1 MWWVSKRRIAG
12 RWTAVKFA
20 AALTFI
26 ALVVGVFLA
35 LSNSCYGECRRLKLF
50 QTDVVTA
57 GQSVKMSTAA
67 TSTVT
72 VEAFRGR
79 IIHDFDQVKTDVD
92 ANSIRCVNTRASGM
106 TFPICVYE
114 AKEDVWVSKSFIGGG
129 YFEQGLVGRFVDR
142 LRHSPDLE
150 LVDLGANI
158 GTFTLPAARI
168 AHVVAVEPYS
178 KSMARLMKS
187 VKLGGVERNVSL
199 VFNAISN
206 ERSTFKL
213 GFYTG
218 NVGGTYLKASD
229 ATDCGQGSC
238 TETILLDDLLPLMRG
253 RRAIMKVDVEAH
265 QHRVFTNKTASKF
278 FEAIDVPFILM
289 EWNLCKSAQ
298 DVGSEIHDLIRFFT
312 SRRYQIFAEDE
323 RRLHGPDCRQWS
335 GNIVLKKQLDI

>member
-1 MWWVSKRRIAG
+1 MMYLAITVGIIG
-12 RWTAVKFA
+12 LV
-20 AALTFI
+20 
-26 ALVVGVFLA
+26 LVVHKSRLA
-35 LSNSCYGECRRLKLF
+35 WTRKLLRMENVS
-50 QTDVVTA
+50 TVPNVVL
-57 GQSVKMSTAA
+57 STA
-67 TSTVT
+67 
-72 VEAFRGR
+72 EAFRGR
-79 IIHDFDQVKTDVD
+79 SIHDFNQLQPIVD
-92 ANSIRCVNTRASGM
+92 ANSIRCVRTRAGRM
-106 TFPICVYE
+106 TFPICVHE

-129 YFEQGLVGRFVDR
+129 YFEQGLAERFVDR
-142 LRHSPDLE
+142 LRHSSDLE
-150 LVDLGANI
+150 FVDLGANI

-178 KSMARLMKS
+178 KSMARLLKS

-278 FEAIDVPFILM
+278 FEVIDVPFILM
-289 EWNLCKSAQ
+289 EWNQLCKSTQ
-298 DVGSEIHDLIRFFT
+298 DVGSEIRDLIRFFT
-312 SRRYQIFAEDE
+312 SRRYRIFAEDE